1 MADLLYLSDKELDE
15 LEANGVQ
22 GSDLSPGDP
31 LCYKAAKEIRSTR
44 KLLGTFMQYLS
55 GNVELLDNMLT
66 EIKWE
71 KSEIGEFEKL
81 ILKG

>member
-1 MADLLYLSDKELDE
+1 MVDLLYLSDKELE
-15 LEANGVQ
+15 ALEANGNR
-22 GSDLSPGDP
+22 GADLSPGDP

-44 KLLGTFMQYLS
+44 KLLGTFMQYLQ

-71 KSEIGEFEKL
+71 KNEVGEFEKL